1 MSFCFLNIVGW
12 LESHQLPCLFKAVTH
27 IECPGCGMQRSFLL
41 LLKGDI
47 AGSYEQYPPLI
58 PVILLFALLILHL
71 IKNIRSGTTIL
82 KYGYFFCAGIILV
95 SYIYK
100 LVIAKTL

>member
-1 MSFCFLNIVGW
+1 MSFYLVNIINW
-12 LESHQLPCLFKAVTH
+12 LEAHQLPCLFKAVTH
-27 IECPGCGMQRSFLL
+27 IDCPGCGMQRSLLL

-47 AGSYEQYPPLI
+47 AASYVQYPPLI
-58 PVILLFALLILHL
+58 PIILLFAFLILHL
-71 IKNIRSGTTIL
+71 IRNIKNGTAIL
-82 KYGYFFCAGIILV
+82 KYGYFFCAGFVLV